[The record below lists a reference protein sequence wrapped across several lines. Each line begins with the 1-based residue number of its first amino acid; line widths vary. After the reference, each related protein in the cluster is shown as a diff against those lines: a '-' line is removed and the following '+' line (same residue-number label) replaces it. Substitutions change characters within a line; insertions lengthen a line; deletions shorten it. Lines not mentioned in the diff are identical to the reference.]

1 MNKYYSCHL
10 LHCILSDIP
19 MGNFPF
25 INFNLLTHFFREFL
39 IRFFLNNTCYFLISI
54 EPQGLNLAN
63 VVREARSTVESFMN
77 GEREHQTP
85 GGRSLI
91 SLVVA
96 NQGNVNEADSNFASE
111 QLRIMRE
118 ILPDLRFIFWTGGS
132 PNRFER
138 FVREPARD
146 LYQLRIFLQGVGGES
161 IQVNA
166 HPVIH
171 RIQQEPRRIIN
182 HRCVYIH
189 RHAMLTFYGNLTTFI
204 FNCSE

>member
-1 MNKYYSCHL
+1 M
-10 LHCILSDIP
+10 
-19 MGNFPF
+19 
-25 INFNLLTHFFREFL
+25 T
-39 IRFFLNNTCYFLISI
+39 FLNNTCYTFQCI

-77 GEREHQTP
+77 GEREHQNP

-91 SLVVA
+91 SLIVA
-96 NQGNVNEADSNFASE
+96 NQGNVNEADANFANE
-111 QLRIMRE
+111 QIRIMQE
-118 ILPDLRFIFWTGGS
+118 ILPDLRWIFWTGGS

-189 RHAMLTFYGNLTTFI
+189 RDMLKLTFYGNLTTFI

>member
-1 MNKYYSCHL
+1 
-10 LHCILSDIP
+10 
-19 MGNFPF
+19 
-25 INFNLLTHFFREFL
+25 
-39 IRFFLNNTCYFLISI
+39 
-54 EPQGLNLAN
+54 
-63 VVREARSTVESFMN
+63 MN
-77 GEREHQTP
+77 GEREHQNP

-91 SLVVA
+91 SLIVA
-96 NQGNVNEADSNFASE
+96 NQGNVNEADANFANE
-111 QLRIMRE
+111 QIRIMQE
-118 ILPDLRFIFWTGGS
+118 ILPDLRWIFWTGGS

-189 RHAMLTFYGNLTTFI
+189 RDMLKLTFYGNLTTFI